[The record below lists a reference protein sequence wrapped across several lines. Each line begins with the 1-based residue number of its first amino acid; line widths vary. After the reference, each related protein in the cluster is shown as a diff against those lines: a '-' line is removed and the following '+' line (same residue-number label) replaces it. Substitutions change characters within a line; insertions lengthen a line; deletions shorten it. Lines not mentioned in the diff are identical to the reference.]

1 MQGKMKK
8 RPGPD
13 APPFLRRPSLKI
25 TALSYSCKRKN
36 GLITL
41 DLFAKKK
48 PRDSSFFLAFHD
60 FSSHNFHDGLELT
73 LKS

>member
-36 GLITL
+36 GLITF
-41 DLFAKKK
+41 DLFAKKTLET
-48 PRDSSFFLAFHD
+48 PLSF
-60 FSSHNFHDGLELT
+60 
-73 LKS
+73 